1 MERISIGISK
11 GCSLLDYVGELGDIK
26 VDELVEYSDDGYTR
40 KVLYVD
46 ENIEVILIGWE
57 IGQSSTI
64 HDHPSNGCIYRIL
77 GGEMVEYRY
86 NSKLNVESTTK
97 LNVESTTKLNV
108 ESTTKLNVESTTK
121 LKKGDIGNMM
131 DNRYYHKMSNE
142 SDVRA
147 SSLHIYSPPNYKMNI
162 YGK

>member
-1 MERISIGISK
+1 MEKISIGISK

-97 LNVESTTKLNV
+97 LNVESTTKL
-108 ESTTKLNVESTTK
+108 
-121 LKKGDIGNMM
+121 KKGDIGNMM

>member
-46 ENIEVILIGWE
+46 ENIEVILIGWG

-86 NSKLNVESTTK
+86 NS
-97 LNVESTTKLNV
+97 
-108 ESTTKLNVESTTK
+108 KLNVESTTK

-162 YGK
+162 YDK

>member
-1 MERISIGISK
+1 MEKISIGISK

-46 ENIEVILIGWE
+46 ENIEVILIGWD

-86 NSKLNVESTTK
+86 NS
-97 LNVESTTKLNV
+97 
-108 ESTTKLNVESTTK
+108 KLNVESTTK